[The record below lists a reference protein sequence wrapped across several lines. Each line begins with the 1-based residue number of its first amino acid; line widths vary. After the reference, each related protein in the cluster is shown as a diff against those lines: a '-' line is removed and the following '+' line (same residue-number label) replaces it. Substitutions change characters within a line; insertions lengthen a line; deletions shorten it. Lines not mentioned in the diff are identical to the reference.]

1 MELNTGSKWKGML
14 IDADRLRRLTNRLRS
29 QILEPLL
36 RQVQDPAWD
45 RCWYS
50 VRVRGELAVETAV
63 KEQIREEHDERPAGS
78 KADRG

>member
-1 MELNTGSKWKGML
+1 MEPNTGSKWKGML

-36 RQVQDPAWD
+36 RQVQDPAWG

-50 VRVRGELAVETAV
+50 VRVRGELAVENAV
-63 KEQIREEHDERPAGS
+63 EEQTREEHDERPAGS
-78 KADRG
+78 KADRA